1 MLPMIKLGGL
11 VARTLTKPLARV
23 VKSRSKVH
31 PLLNAVCGRLGQQQH
46 ELSMKLHMGFRG
58 ISNYTIKPL
67 PADQAVE
74 QGADLVGELLIFSVA
89 LGVASLEYSRSA
101 ASARVKEAKQREL
114 QLQEEREVEAR
125 FEYLESQVVWLED
138 RVAQLSGVLEAEMG
152 ARVDQLVAE
161 ANRQKEEGGSSDAQ
175 ASTGASRL
183 ARRRQQRLDQNV
195 HVGVDFDEKVAAEA
209 SSSVAKL
216 WTSTYDAVAGLFK

>member
-31 PLLNAVCGRLGQQQH
+31 PLLNSVCGSLGQTQH
-46 ELSMKLHMGFRG
+46 RLSMQLHMGFRG

-101 ASARVKEAKQREL
+101 ASARAKEATQKAQQQR
-114 QLQEEREVEAR
+114 EERETEAR
-125 FEYLESQVVWLED
+125 FEYLESQVAWLED
-138 RVAQLSGVLEAEMG
+138 RLEQLANTLESDLLADEH
-152 ARVDQLVAE
+152 
-161 ANRQKEEGGSSDAQ
+161 KEK
-175 ASTGASRL
+175 
-183 ARRRQQRLDQNV
+183 RRRQHPLDQNM
-195 HVGVDFDEKVAAEA
+195 HVGLDIDEKSVAEA
-209 SSSVAKL
+209 SSSAVKL
-216 WTSTYDAVAGLFK
+216 WATTYDAVAGLFK

>member
-46 ELSMKLHMGFRG
+46 RLSMKLHMGFRG

-101 ASARVKEAKQREL
+101 SSARVKEAKQKEL
-114 QLQEEREVEAR
+114 QLKEEREVEAR

-138 RVAQLSGVLEAEMG
+138 RLVELTSIVENEMG
-152 ARVDQLVAE
+152 KRLE
-161 ANRQKEEGGSSDAQ
+161 MEETPKTSP
-175 ASTGASRL
+175 GASRL
-183 ARRRQQRLDQNV
+183 ARRRQQRLDENV
-195 HVGVDFDEKVAAEA
+195 HVGVDIDEKMAAEA
-209 SSSVAKL
+209 SSSVVKL
-216 WTSTYDAVAGLFK
+216 WSNTYDTVAGLFK

>member
-31 PLLNAVCGRLGQQQH
+31 PLLNSVCGSLGQTQH
-46 ELSMKLHMGFRG
+46 RLSMQLHMGFRG

-101 ASARVKEAKQREL
+101 ASARAKEATQKAQQQR
-114 QLQEEREVEAR
+114 EERETEAR
-125 FEYLESQVVWLED
+125 FEYLESQVAWLED
-138 RVAQLSGVLEAEMG
+138 RLEQLANTLESDLLADEH
-152 ARVDQLVAE
+152 
-161 ANRQKEEGGSSDAQ
+161 KEK
-175 ASTGASRL
+175 
-183 ARRRQQRLDQNV
+183 RRRQHPLDQNV
-195 HVGVDFDEKVAAEA
+195 HVGLDIDEKSVAEA
-209 SSSVAKL
+209 SSSAVTL
-216 WTSTYDAVAGLFK
+216 WGTTYDAVAGLFK